1 MKQAE
6 HAQEVLRRLREEY
19 PSFETALKWRE
30 PWQLLVAVAL
40 SAQTT
45 DENVNAVTNKLFKE
59 FPTPN
64 AIAQASQEELEEA
77 VYSTG
82 YYKSKARNIKKM
94 CQDLVEKHS
103 GDVPNTMQELTQLAG
118 VGRKTA
124 NVVLHVL
131 HQKNE
136 GIVMDTHIARLTHR
150 LGYTNKKSP
159 AQGEKKM
166 MQVLP
171 KKDWK
176 EWGDLL
182 IQHGREVCHARKPAC
197 NTCVLNDVCPSAYDF
212 NHFQAT

>member
-1 MKQAE
+1 MQHSP
-6 HAQEVLRRLREEY
+6 HAQQILTRLREEY
-19 PSFETALKWRE
+19 PSFETALTYEE

-45 DENVNAVTNKLFKE
+45 DENVNEVTKELFKKY
-59 FPTPN
+59 PTPN
-64 AIAQASQEELEEA
+64 EVAQASQEALEEA

-82 YYKSKARNIKKM
+82 YYKSKARNIKQLCK
-94 CQDLVEKHS
+94 DLVEKH
-103 GDVPNTMQELTQLAG
+103 GGEVPDTMQQLTQLAG

-131 HQKNE
+131 HQKTE
-136 GIVMDTHIARLTHR
+136 GIVMDTHIARVTHR

-166 MQVLP
+166 MQALP
-171 KKDWK
+171 QKDWK

-197 NTCVLNDVCPSAYDF
+197 DKCVLADLCPSSYQF
-212 NHFQAT
+212 KHFTS